1 MKRYEM
7 KVTLFLSNFFQ
18 CFASENSIA
27 SQVDS
32 VEQLIQQ
39 KH

>member
-7 KVTLFLSNFFQ
+7 KVTLFLNNFFQ
-18 CFASENSIA
+18 HFASENSIA
-27 SQVDS
+27 SQVVS

-39 KH
+39 KQ